1 LSKAVRQGREEAVC
15 QRPFT
20 KGRRRPFMEGGRRP
34 FIKAGGNIHQE
45 TWLFIVVVGRKN
57 NELLHWE
64 IQDSTWLH
72 DVGV

>member
-1 LSKAVRQGREEAVC
+1 MYFLYFS
-15 QRPFT
+15 
-20 KGRRRPFMEGGRRP
+20 EGGRRL
-34 FIKAGGNIHQE
+34 FIEAGGNIHRE

-57 NELLHWE
+57 NELPHWE